1 MYNSIRSKL
10 GLGMYDNLDEMQD
23 DSDMDLLDSP
33 ESMAD
38 IDPDT
43 VLSDPE
49 ASIEMKKMALQM
61 IKDRY
66 LKPQDDNN
74 D

>member
-1 MYNSIRSKL
+1 MFNSIKSKL
-10 GLGMYDNLDEMQD
+10 GLVDSMDEMQD
-23 DSDMDLLDSP
+23 ELDFDSLESP
-33 ESMAD
+33 DAMND

-49 ASIEMKKMALQM
+49 ASVEMKKMAIQM

-66 LKPQDDNN
+66 LKPQEE
-74 D
+74 